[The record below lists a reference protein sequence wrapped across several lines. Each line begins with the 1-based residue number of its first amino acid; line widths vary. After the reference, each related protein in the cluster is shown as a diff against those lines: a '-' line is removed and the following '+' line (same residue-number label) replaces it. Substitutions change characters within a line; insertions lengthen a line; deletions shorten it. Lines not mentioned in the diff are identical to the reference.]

1 MGALALLLTS
11 AVCLAAPVQQRSDGS
26 LVVRAGPLAGI
37 VTSYD
42 VIRGRFSLRVG
53 SNRTR
58 DGLSQKIPWFPA
70 AGTRLGDSLIV
81 TGKALSLPRPRSFRQ
96 TFRAA
101 QGVGGPQRTMFPSII
116 APPSAG
122 CWSLTFTTGPTTAS
136 IVVLVRAR
144 PSA

>member
-26 LVVRAGPLAGI
+26 LVVRAGPLVGM

-42 VIRGRFSLRVG
+42 VVRGRFSLRVG
-53 SNRTR
+53 PNRTR

-70 AGTRLGDSLIV
+70 AGTAVGDTLVV
-81 TGKALSLPRPRSFRQ
+81 TGRALSLPRPRSFRQ
-96 TFRAA
+96 LFRGA

-116 APPSAG
+116 SPPSVG
-122 CWSLTFTTGPTTAS
+122 CWSLTFTTGSTTAS
-136 IVVLVRAR
+136 IAVLVRPR
-144 PSA
+144 PVL

>member
-11 AVCLAAPVQQRSDGS
+11 AVCVAAPVQQRSDGS

-42 VIRGRFSLRVG
+42 LVRGRFSLRVG
-53 SNRTR
+53 PNRTH

-70 AGTRLGDSLIV
+70 AGAAIGDTLVV

-96 TFRAA
+96 RFRVA
-101 QGVGGPQRTMFPSII
+101 QGVGGPQRLMFPSII
-116 APPSAG
+116 SPPSVG

-136 IVVLVRAR
+136 IVVLVRPR
-144 PSA
+144 PTM